1 MYIYPLTSLREVS
14 RVVDVKQVNRT
25 GQTVKAM
32 EDVMK
37 NVMKVM
43 AAIVTLAMMAGA
55 AGCSSSAKDA
65 FDKET
70 TAAAA
75 TTTAAATT
83 AAAADTTAAAAT
95 TAGDVGTK
103 DPAKLVMGTNAA
115 FPPFEYVE
123 GGAISGVDA
132 DLMAAIAAKLG
143 LTLEITDMEFDSLPT
158 ALSNGQIDVIA
169 AGYTVKPDRE
179 ETMDFSDAYY
189 TAAQTIIVLK
199 DSKIATADDLKDKV
213 IGVQTGT
220 TGSWNAADYTSED
233 NIKGFANGMLAVEAL
248 KNGQVDAVIIDNNPA
263 KTYADENPDTLVL
276 IENQFP
282 AEDYALAVAKG
293 NTVLLDKINTALAE
307 MKADGS
313 FDAIIA
319 KYIK

>member
-1 MYIYPLTSLREVS
+1 MYIYPLTYLPEVS
-14 RVVDVKQVNRT
+14 RVVNVKQENRT
-25 GQTVKAM
+25 GQTVNVM
-32 EDVMK
+32 EDIMK
-37 NVMKVM
+37 KIVRLM
-43 AAIVTLAMMAGA
+43 AAIVTLAMITGA
-55 AGCSSSAKDA
+55 AGCSNSAKDA

-70 TAAAA
+70 TAAAQ
-75 TTTAAATT
+75 TTAAATT
-83 AAAADTTAAAAT
+83 AAPADDTTASTAAA
-95 TAGDVGTK
+95 DVGTK
-103 DPAKLVMGTNAA
+103 DATKLVMGTNAA

-143 LTLEITDMEFDSLPT
+143 LTLEIVDMEFDSLPT

-179 ETMDFSDAYY
+179 ETMDFSDSYY

-199 DSKIATADDLKDKV
+199 DSKITTADDLKDKV

-220 TGSWNAADYTSED
+220 TGSWNAADYTTED
-233 NIKGFANGMLAVEAL
+233 KIKGFANGMLAVEAL

-263 KTYADENPDTLVL
+263 KSYADENPDTLVL
-276 IENQFP
+276 IENQFA

-293 NTVLLDKINTALAE
+293 NAVLLEKINTALAE